1 MPQTTNRQ
9 GHDYEMP
16 PHLIGCLVRGTTWAL
31 WCRQCPREVI
41 VDVVGL
47 LEHHELY
54 DPVRLDRA
62 VCKACGEGLRDA
74 GGYVLRSLQFRQRI
88 PRLITADGSS
98 WPYPDLLRKASATKD
113 RRAVFGIW
121 EQASSA
127 SAPT

>member
-16 PHLIGCLVRGTTWAL
+16 PHLIGCLIRGTTWAL
-31 WCRQCPREVI
+31 WCRKCPREVI

-62 VCKACGEGLRDA
+62 VCKVCGESLRDA
-74 GGYVLRSLQFRQRI
+74 GGYVLRSLQLRQRI
-88 PRLITADGSS
+88 PRLMTADGSS
-98 WPYPDLLRKASATKD
+98 WRHPNLRRS
-113 RRAVFGIW
+113 GIANRPMPARFDVP
-121 EQASSA
+121 QMRVGDG
-127 SAPT
+127 